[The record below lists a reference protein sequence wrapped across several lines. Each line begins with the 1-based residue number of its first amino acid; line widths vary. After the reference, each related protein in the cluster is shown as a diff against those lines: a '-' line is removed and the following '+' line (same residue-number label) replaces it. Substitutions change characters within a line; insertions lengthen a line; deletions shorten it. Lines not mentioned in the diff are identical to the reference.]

1 MSRLFLFYR
10 SSIGKK
16 VVMAVTGLVLFG
28 FVVVHM
34 AGNLKVYQGAEKI
47 NAYGEFLRAMGSPVF
62 SHGQVLWIARIVLL
76 ASVALHIM
84 AAVQLIL
91 MNRRARPVGY
101 THQDPIQATYA
112 SRTMIWSGPVIAL
125 FVIYH
130 LLHFTAGTVHPS
142 FRAGDI
148 YHNVIAGFRVWYVSA
163 FYIVAMVGLG
173 FHLYHGVWSLF
184 QTLGINDVRV
194 DRFFRRLAAVATVAV
209 VAGNISIPVTVLLGL
224 IS

>member
-1 MSRLFLFYR
+1 MSRLSLFYR

-16 VVMAVTGLVLFG
+16 VVMAVTGLILFG

-34 AGNLKVYQGAEKI
+34 IGNLKVYQGAEKI
-47 NAYGEFLRAMGSPVF
+47 NAYGTFLREAGSPVF
-62 SHGQVLWIARIVLL
+62 SHGQVLWVARIVLL
-76 ASVALHIM
+76 ASVALHTV
-84 AAVQLIL
+84 AAVQLVL

-101 THQDPIQATYA
+101 AHQDPIQATYA
-112 SRTMIWSGPVIAL
+112 ARTMVWSGPVIAL

-130 LLHFTAGTVHPS
+130 LLHFTVGTVHPS
-142 FRAGDI
+142 FRDGDV
-148 YHNVIAGFRVWYVSA
+148 YHNVVAGFRVWYVSA
-163 FYIVAMVGLG
+163 FYIAAMVGLG
-173 FHLYHGVWSLF
+173 FHLYHGAWSLF

-209 VAGNISIPVTVLLGL
+209 VIGNISIPVTVLLGL

>member
-1 MSRLFLFYR
+1 MGSHFYR

-16 VVMAVTGLVLFG
+16 VVMAVTGLILFG

-34 AGNLKVYQGAEKI
+34 IGNLKVYQGAEKI
-47 NAYGEFLRAMGSPVF
+47 NAYGTFLREVGSPVF
-62 SHGQVLWIARIVLL
+62 SHGQMLWVARIVLL
-76 ASVALHIM
+76 ASVALHTV
-84 AAVQLIL
+84 AAVQLVL

-101 THQDPIQATYA
+101 AYRETVQATYA
-112 SRTMIWSGPVIAL
+112 ARTMVWSGPVIAL

-142 FRAGDI
+142 FREGDV

-173 FHLYHGVWSLF
+173 FHLYHGAWSLF

-209 VAGNISIPVTVLLGL
+209 VIGNISIPVTVLLGL